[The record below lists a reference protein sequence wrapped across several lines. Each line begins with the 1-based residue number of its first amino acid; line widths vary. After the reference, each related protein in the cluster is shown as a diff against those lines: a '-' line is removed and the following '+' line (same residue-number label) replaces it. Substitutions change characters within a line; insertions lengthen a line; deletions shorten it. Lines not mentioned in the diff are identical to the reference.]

1 MESAMS
7 EGTENTGNE
16 RPQIIGLWLTLLLAF
31 SVMGG
36 SMTQWIDQYGTLAGV
51 LLGVTCGAVVLVIG
65 VAGGY
70 FVGRRS
76 QNAGS

>member
-1 MESAMS
+1 MS
-7 EGTENTGNE
+7 EPTEKTGNE
-16 RPQIIGLWLTLLLAF
+16 KPQIVGLWLTLLLAF

-36 SMTQWIDQYGTLAGV
+36 SMTMWIDQYGTLAGV
-51 LLGVTCGAVVLVIG
+51 LLGVASGAVVFVIG

-76 QNAGS
+76 QSGE

>member
-1 MESAMS
+1 MS
-7 EGTENTGNE
+7 EATEKTKNE
-16 RPQIIGLWLTLLLAF
+16 KPQIVGLWLTLLLAF

-36 SMTQWIDQYGTLAGV
+36 SMTKLIDQYGNLVGF
-51 LLGVTCGAVVLVIG
+51 LLGIVAGAVVLVIG

-76 QNAGS
+76 QDEGS

>member
-1 MESAMS
+1 MS
-7 EGTENTGNE
+7 ETTEKTKNE
-16 RPQIIGLWLTLLLAF
+16 KPQIVGLWLTLLLAF

-36 SMTQWIDQYGTLAGV
+36 SMTKWIDQYGTLVGV
-51 LLGVTCGAVVLVIG
+51 VLGVASGAVVLVIG

-76 QNAGS
+76 QNGE